1 MHIET
6 DGLVIGERSI
16 GESDRLVTVLT
27 REEGLLRAF
36 ARQANRFRS
45 QKLFGTQLLCY
56 SRFQIYRGR
65 DAYIIDEAQAQEL
78 FFDLRRDIDRLS
90 LAQYF
95 CELAS
100 VLAPQEAPAG
110 DFLRLL
116 LNALHYLSRGNRPLL
131 ILKAVV
137 EMRSLSLA
145 GFMPDLVACR
155 RCGRYEGPEMW
166 FYPREG
172 VISCPECGRREPLH
186 SPYRA
191 LPPGVLMALRH
202 TIYADLEKLFGFS
215 LSAGGQKLLAK
226 ASEEY
231 TLSTL
236 ERGFKTLDFF
246 HDVYLEPEE
255 PREPQKPEE
264 NTVNRE

>member
-6 DGLVIGERSI
+6 DGLVIGEKSI

-45 QKLFGTQLLCY
+45 QKLFGTQLLAY
-56 SRFQIYRGR
+56 SRFRIYKGR
-65 DAYIIDEAQAQEL
+65 DTYTIDEAQSQEL

-110 DFLRLL
+110 DFLRLF

-145 GFMPDLVACR
+145 GFMPDLVGCR
-155 RCGRYEGPEMW
+155 GCGLYESQQMW

-172 VISCPECGRREPLH
+172 VIYCPDCGRKAALR
-186 SPYRA
+186 SPYCI
-191 LPPGVLMALRH
+191 LSPGVLMALRH
-202 TIYADLEKLFGFS
+202 TIYADMEKLFGFS
-215 LSAGGQKLLAK
+215 LSASGRKQLAK

-231 TLSTL
+231 TLNTL
-236 ERGFKTLDFF
+236 ERGFRTLDFF
-246 HDVYLEPEE
+246 HHVFADSPEPVKEKE
-255 PREPQKPEE
+255 GL
-264 NTVNRE
+264 